1 MIKKTEEGKKPS
13 FKKFSD
19 LNDEKVTNDTDNASL
34 EIEPLTDKDLP
45 CNPNLPQ
52 MDKTVQM
59 VDADTK
65 PIKTNGAHKAKSE
78 EDVNPDEKKNEKIEF
93 IGKVAKLPK
102 GARASKAYNFLESI
116 KISKSSIWYLVVEKM
131 DNELQL
137 VKYNYKKGVDLSKF
151 VNELKIYYIS
161 KYKNNESVVKLI
173 EAITIDGEEKYSCVK
188 NIPNIELDG
197 RKMITH
203 ITEDLIKLLSK

>member
-1 MIKKTEEGKKPS
+1 MIKKTEEGKSKSS

-34 EIEPLTDKDLP
+34 EIQPLTDKDLP
-45 CNPNLPQ
+45 CNPNLPH
-52 MDKTVQM
+52 MDKTVQL

-65 PIKTNGAHKAKSE
+65 PMKANGSHKATSKVKDE
-78 EDVNPDEKKNEKIEF
+78 EPKNEKIEL

-102 GARASKAYNFLESI
+102 GSKASKAYNFLESI
-116 KISKSSIWYLVVEKM
+116 KISKSSIWYLMVEKM

-137 VKYNYKKGVDLSKF
+137 IKYNNRKGVDLSKF
-151 VNELKIYYIS
+151 VNELKTYYIS

-173 EAITIDGEEKYSCVK
+173 EAINIDGEERYSTIK
-188 NIPNIELDG
+188 NVPNIELG
-197 RKMITH
+197 GKKMITH
-203 ITEDLIKLLSK
+203 ITEDLIKLLSR